1 MIAEEYISSQYFVYP
16 HPRALTSAGGEALC
30 REFLVQG
37 LIRVK
42 GEWKNADDARASTIR
57 GCAEQEVATPRASST
72 SSEQVLGSR

>member
-37 LIRVK
+37 LMRVK
-42 GEWKNADDARASTIR
+42 GGVEECR
-57 GCAEQEVATPRASST
+57 
-72 SSEQVLGSR
+72 